1 MADIERSTKLHLPP
15 VPPAAGRQQPDP
27 PTCRLPDWCDRR
39 LLADASRTSIL
50 LILVITF
57 IVINQPVL
65 AAERDASLSAIR
77 RSSLTWTG
85 ITIAVSSMSR
95 LGSTARRCAER
106 VFGTLVGGLIGIAVA
121 AAEQPPATAA
131 GCVVSAFV
139 SEAFA
144 RGYGMEYAAKLTLVT
159 TIIASFPALLDN
171 PPQST
176 RDTRRDAAKYAW
188 ARMLSILIGV
198 AVVAIA
204 NVVWFPRAASD
215 DALDAAV
222 NAGRELRGLATETV
236 APLLVEKDGDDND
249 DDADALDARRAVVN
263 AAVRRVR
270 AYRDAVTKA
279 LDHAKYETAVG
290 HLPTCVTC
298 RQRRPPKDV
307 EASTPPTTA
316 DLCTH
321 FAVYIPV
328 SASLVGRPRAGLPVA
343 AVAAVERAAGRV
355 AIALRALSSAV
366 RTGFDASLVATVAS
380 RYGGRDPDKS
390 ANLFEALA
398 RGVTAAV
405 EEATAGLA
413 TVRTAWHAGRRRR
426 QLPPAPTYPALAGL
440 ATEVEWVENE
450 RARLEVGHRHT
461 WFAAVQGARRPAH
474 AEPSFGLH
482 RLPATQNSANEHAR
496 WIAFLFELDET
507 IAALREM
514 DAAVAA
520 LGVAVGAWMQ
530 SEQAAPASLP
540 PLPSLAANNRGD
552 TADGA

>member
-27 PTCRLPDWCDRR
+27 PTCRLPDWCDLR

-222 NAGRELRGLATETV
+222 NAGRELRGLAAETV
-236 APLLVEKDGDDND
+236 APLLVKKDGDND
-249 DDADALDARRAVVN
+249 DDADALDARRA
-263 AAVRRVR
+263 AISIAVRRVR
-270 AYRDAVTKA
+270 VYREAVTKA
-279 LDHAKYETAVG
+279 LDYAKYETAVG
-290 HLPTCVTC
+290 HWPTPGC
-298 RQRRPPKDV
+298 RRRRRPKDV
-307 EASTPPTTA
+307 EASQPTTPPS
-316 DLCTH
+316 TH
-321 FAVYIPV
+321 FVVYIPV
-328 SASLVGRPRAGLPVA
+328 SASLVGRPRAGLPVD
-343 AVAAVERAAGRV
+343 AVAAVERATARV
-355 AIALRALSSAV
+355 ATALRALSSAV
-366 RTGFDASLVATVAS
+366 RTGFDAALVATVAS

-390 ANLFEALA
+390 ANLVEALA
-398 RGVTAAV
+398 YGVTAAV
-405 EEATAGLA
+405 DEATAGLA
-413 TVRTAWHAGRRRR
+413 TVRTAWHAGRRRLLR
-426 QLPPAPTYPALAGL
+426 ALPPAPTYPALAAL

-450 RARLEVGHRHT
+450 RARLDVGHRNT
-461 WFAAVQGARRPAH
+461 WFAAVQGARLPAH
-474 AEPSFGLH
+474 NEPSFGLH
-482 RLPATQNSANEHAR
+482 RLPATETAANEHAR

-507 IAALREM
+507 IASLREM

-520 LGVAVGAWMQ
+520 LGVAVGAWK
-530 SEQAAPASLP
+530 EGDLAAPASLP
-540 PLPSLAANNRGD
+540 PSRLPSLAVNNRGD
-552 TADGA
+552 VADGA